1 MYVTMMLKAIVG
13 SEMVYVRLI
22 VVVLLAASLLGGCVF
37 PQSEDADT
45 QAAEELKARLA
56 EQTQTIAE
64 LKGNLEEANEGII
77 RQSEAIDS
85 LETSRERAEQ
95 RVRQQQEAIRE
106 LEAAGIKSIN
116 HEGLFYDEQ
125 HIALVKENL
134 DKPPWRLAIQVLQS
148 KADDYLDLTPEP
160 IRGEWFVPSPFEE
173 PLAQDE
179 AVKPLEDSTNAMIV
193 LAQFYLFSGDE
204 KYASKAT
211 QIANAW
217 TGSLMDLAN
226 EQALYQAGWEMLVMA
241 MAAGM
246 LDDYPGWESGEK
258 RAFQDWLNERTWYII
273 ARNDS
278 LNNHQYWMAAQAAA
292 VGIVSNDS
300 GLLKWA
306 VAVYRKAIAADI
318 SEDGHMPQETARG
331 ELGMFYQNFALEA
344 LVLVAEMAEHQGI
357 DLWDYSFKGKD
368 LKLAIDYLFNFLDA
382 AQEWPW
388 SEKPQDTE
396 FLAPGQEG
404 KKIGW
409 FEIAYRHYRDP
420 IIAQHLS
427 KQRPIFSRR
436 TGGMTTLTHGLPL
449 E

>member
-1 MYVTMMLKAIVG
+1 
-13 SEMVYVRLI
+13 MVYVHLI
-22 VVVLLAASLLGGCVF
+22 VVVLLTASLLGGCVF
-37 PQSEDADT
+37 PPPEDADS
-45 QAAEELKARLA
+45 QAAEELRARMA

-64 LKGNLEEANEGII
+64 LKDTLEEAKEEII
-77 RQSEAIDS
+77 RQSETIAS
-85 LETSRERAEQ
+85 LEAGRERTEQ
-95 RVRQQQEAIRE
+95 RVRQQQETIGE
-106 LEAAGIKSIN
+106 LRAAMEAGGPKSIN

-148 KADDYLDLTPEP
+148 KADDYLDLTPQP
-160 IRGEWFVPSPFEE
+160 IRGEWFVPSPFEA

-179 AVKPLEDSTNAMIV
+179 AVRPLEESTNAMIV

-204 KYASKAT
+204 KYARKAA

-217 TGSLMDLAN
+217 TGSLMNLAN

-292 VGIVSNDS
+292 VGIASNDP

-318 SEDGHMPQETARG
+318 LADGHMPQETARG
-331 ELGMFYQNFALEA
+331 ELGMFYQNFALAA

-357 DLWDYSFKGKD
+357 DLWSYSFKDKD

-388 SEKPQDTE
+388 SEKPQDMG
-396 FLAPGQEG
+396 FLDPGQEG

-409 FEIAYRHYRDP
+409 FEIAYQHYRDP

-427 KQRPIFSRR
+427 RQRPIFSRR
-436 TGGMTTLTHGLPL
+436 TGGMTTLTHGLLL